1 MKRIIF
7 LLMSLGLIIVA
18 CSRKNAATTA
28 VPKITYTKDVLPILQ
43 ASCSPCHFPAQG
55 GKVASFD
62 GYDATK
68 IHIDQMLT
76 RVQLDS
82 LNPKFMPFKH
92 KKPSLTSAQIDTLK
106 RWGSDGYLK
115 D

>member
-1 MKRIIF
+1 MKKYIF
-7 LLMSLGLIIVA
+7 LFVSAGLIIVA
-18 CSRKNAATTA
+18 CSRKNTATTA
-28 VPKITYTKDVLPILQ
+28 VPKITYAKNLMPILQ
-43 ASCSPCHFPAQG
+43 TSCSPCHFPAQG

-68 IHIDQMLT
+68 IHIDQILT

-82 LNPKFMPFKH
+82 ANPKFMPFKH
-92 KKPSLTSAQIDTLK
+92 KKTSLTSAQIDTLK
-106 RWGSDGYLK
+106 RWGSDGYLR